1 MAVAAVRGSCC
12 WRRRAW
18 EGRLLLQEVIVAFF
32 RQQQLLMNKEAASNH
47 NCKCHGVRAF
57 LTGEDFAY
65 GCFAAAGEKELVKQS
80 LPVHHLGLGFMDSS
94 CTYWSFRF
102 RTMEERLGTHLQQQ
116 LSHGYCSIRRLVTE
130 NSAEETEDDS
140 SAEEDESEES
150 ESETSRSKQWPTGKL
165 YPTSIRI
172 REIKEHDYDDIMER
186 EKKLKMAWRIK
197 DLLVKQPQ
205 WSMTLL
211 ELGKNRDDIGF
222 PRKKQFLSFLKRL
235 PAIFQVEEDEDED
248 NARML
253 LLSTHFHLTP
263 EAEALCKEECRIQE
277 QMKPELVDKL
287 RKLLMMSSSRQLA
300 LGKVAHLAQ
309 ALGLPADFRKALVH
323 QYPQY
328 FRVVDSAEVTPE
340 EGPVLELV
348 QWNNELAITAAD
360 KKLQEMMSQSSS
372 GAVPRLEI
380 RLPKR
385 YHLSNKDKWVVYKFH
400 ELEAPTPYE
409 DSSKLHPAS
418 AEAEKRAVLTVQE
431 VLSLTLEKRI
441 VVDHLTH
448 FRKEFKLSNQIRG
461 MLLRHPE
468 YFYVSRK
475 GARETV
481 FLRDAYEGIHRPGQR
496 QERFLRDK
504 HPLVL
509 VKEKFAA
516 LMQVKRPIAPAMGAQ
531 IHVFGS

>member
-12 WRRRAW
+12 WRQRAW
-18 EGRLLLQEVIVAFF
+18 EGRLLLPEVIVVFF

-47 NCKCHGVRAF
+47 NCKCHGVRASR
-57 LTGEDFAY
+57 TGEDFAY
-65 GCFAAAGEKELVKQS
+65 GCFAVAAPAGEKELVKQS
-80 LPVHHLGLGFMDSS
+80 LPVHHLGVGFMYSS

-102 RTMEERLGTHLQQQ
+102 RTMEERLGTHLQQ
-116 LSHGYCSIRRLVTE
+116 LSHGYCSSRRLVTE

-150 ESETSRSKQWPTGKL
+150 ESETSGSKQWPTGKL
-165 YPTSIRI
+165 YPTSMRI
-172 REIKEHDYDDIMER
+172 REIKEHDYDDILER

-328 FRVVDSAEVTPE
+328 FRVVESAEVSPE

-372 GAVPRLEI
+372 GTASYIYCSSALQR
-380 RLPKR
+380 
-385 YHLSNKDKWVVYKFH
+385 HLAFFF
-400 ELEAPTPYE
+400 
-409 DSSKLHPAS
+409 SS
-418 AEAEKRAVLTVQE
+418 
-431 VLSLTLEKRI
+431 
-441 VVDHLTH
+441 
-448 FRKEFKLSNQIRG
+448 
-461 MLLRHPE
+461 
-468 YFYVSRK
+468 
-475 GARETV
+475 
-481 FLRDAYEGIHRPGQR
+481 
-496 QERFLRDK
+496 
-504 HPLVL
+504 
-509 VKEKFAA
+509 
-516 LMQVKRPIAPAMGAQ
+516 
-531 IHVFGS
+531 